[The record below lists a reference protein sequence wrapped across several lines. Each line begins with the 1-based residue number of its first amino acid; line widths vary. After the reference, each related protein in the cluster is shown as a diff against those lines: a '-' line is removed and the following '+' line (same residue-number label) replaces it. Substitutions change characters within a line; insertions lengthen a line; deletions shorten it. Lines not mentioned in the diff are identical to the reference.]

1 MEREVEKESERKD
14 EGERGVK
21 KAEVKKEY
29 VVQTHPVVEEL
40 RAINL
45 EKISPIEALNK
56 LYELRKKIWGS
67 LYVVDMFLW
76 FEAIMRNT

>member
-1 MEREVEKESERKD
+1 M
-14 EGERGVK
+14 
-21 KAEVKKEY
+21 EY

-56 LYELRKKIWGS
+56 LYETTG
-67 LYVVDMFLW
+67 Y
-76 FEAIMRNT
+76 